1 MQLITQ
7 RALAHLKGSL
17 AWFESTGEPS
27 ENFFQAEIIYQ
38 DLAKIIFLS
47 FTHLWLFGER
57 RKKNL
62 FWNHASMK
70 MRNSTIKEVIRSY
83 WERERKR
90 ERGLC
95 FLTFQTWLNKSV
107 GWANSVSFF
116 LPKKLSWKKPQ
127 IFFFEKQYLLFKNWE
142 KWLRS
147 HLQLKL
153 SD

>member
-90 ERGLC
+90 ERAL
-95 FLTFQTWLNKSV
+95 
-107 GWANSVSFF
+107 FF
-116 LPKKLSWKKPQ
+116 NLSNLAEQISRLSQFCLLLFTKKLSWKKPQ
-127 IFFFEKQYLLFKNWE
+127 IFFF
-142 KWLRS
+142 LRNNIYC
-147 HLQLKL
+147 LKIER
-153 SD
+153 SGCGVTFS

>member
-7 RALAHLKGSL
+7 RALAHLKGYL
-17 AWFESTGEPS
+17 AWFESTSAPS
-27 ENFFQAEIIYQ
+27 ENFFQAEIIFQ

-83 WERERKR
+83 WERKKERERAR

-116 LPKKLSWKKPQ
+116 LPKNCL
-127 IFFFEKQYLLFKNWE
+127 EKSHKFSF
-142 KWLRS
+142 LRNNIYC
-147 HLQLKL
+147 LKIER
-153 SD
+153 SGCGVTFS